1 MKHTHT
7 KMSRRMPQES
17 ERSELERLEQQR
29 IDYEHRARLARQN
42 LYGQPSVDMQKGWV
56 DKTS

>member
-7 KMSRRMPQES
+7 KMSRRMPHEV
-17 ERSELERLEQQR
+17 ERTDLEQMEQQR
-29 IDYEHRARLARQN
+29 IDYEHRARLARKN
-42 LYGQPSVDMQKGWV
+42 LYGQPSVDMQRGWV